1 MAIRNATNYDDDRLF
16 EGDSSES
23 GDGSIV
29 DQLDIQ
35 HYVRILRKR
44 KWPIA
49 LFTAGVVALAAYY
62 AYTATPVY
70 SSTSTLLIESQDQN
84 LVQFDELVGL
94 DTENQDYYETQFEL
108 LRSRGLALRVVEHM
122 NLWDNPELSP
132 EHRAAEP
139 NSGAA
144 DSAIGKLT
152 GLLGLGSAETSAD
165 AGLPDASAEAALD
178 GNIAETTTATTTI
191 DLSDTQF
198 A

>member
-1 MAIRNATNYDDDRLF
+1 MMIACF
-16 EGDSSES
+16 EGDTSES
-23 GDGSIV
+23 GGESFT

-49 LFTAGVVALAAYY
+49 LFTAAVVALAAYY

-108 LRSRGLALRVVEHM
+108 LRSRGLALRVR
-122 NLWDNPELSP
+122 
-132 EHRAAEP
+132 RAHESVGEP
-139 NSGAA
+139 RVVSRA
-144 DSAIGKLT
+144 SRRAIHVRRC
-152 GLLGLGSAETSAD
+152 
-165 AGLPDASAEAALD
+165 
-178 GNIAETTTATTTI
+178 
-191 DLSDTQF
+191 
-198 A
+198 